1 VYFQD
6 NHHRHRHMPKRCLM
20 VVVVVVVVDSE
31 KSASGQSGTPRRN
44 VLKQPNELPLYER
57 L

>member
-1 VYFQD
+1 MYFQD

-20 VVVVVVVVDSE
+20 VVVVVVVDSE